1 MFALIREF
9 FFFCI
14 ILRISN
20 IFSFL
25 NSLGAKS
32 HRLPLRRKYTIL
44 KKIKEHKRKVNRDLR
59 RNPEKKR
66 KPRTDRG
73 VPNSC
78 PFKEEIL
85 LDMEK
90 LKQIKEREQEAKRA
104 EVLARRKEFREAK
117 LNGNRSI
124 GNIDTM
130 AKDAEKRDALF
141 QKKNFECIEVQ
152 KPAETLH
159 DNSAKA
165 FYKEFRKVIEAAD
178 VILEVLDARDPI
190 GTRCKTVEQAVLD
203 AGANKR
209 LVLLLNKAGK
219 SKFSLCVACIP
230 IINFCLTCVFRFGSK
245 RKFDTV
251 VEIPQE

>member
-1 MFALIREF
+1 M
-9 FFFCI
+9 
-14 ILRISN
+14 
-20 IFSFL
+20 
-25 NSLGAKS
+25 
-32 HRLPLRRKYTIL
+32 PLRRKYTIL